1 MVKISQGLALGQ
13 CMNFDRSEVEEWCPP
28 LPERT
33 YLMENIQEEE
43 CPLPPPRND
52 ASSPANS
59 YGQQS
64 TATLTPSPRE
74 EMRASEDIPRL
85 HQFEIPHLPRYELTK
100 FAV

>member
-1 MVKISQGLALGQ
+1 
-13 CMNFDRSEVEEWCPP
+13 MNFDRSEVEEWCPP